1 MNFKVVIPAR
11 FASTRLPG
19 KPLVEIGGR
28 PMIHHVMERA
38 EESKAEEVVVATD
51 DRRIAE
57 AVEAVGGEVCMTGR
71 DHKSGS
77 DRIAEVVETLGW
89 SDDTIVINLQG
100 DEPLMPAAL
109 IDQVAADMAS
119 HAKAGMTTLASPITH
134 KDTLFDPHV
143 VKVVTDTE
151 GYALYFSRAPV
162 PWHRDEFL
170 EGDRPLPQ
178 EVQFLRH
185 IGLYAY
191 RAGYLE
197 QFVRWPPAPLETA
210 EALEQLRVLWHGDK
224 IHVSLAA
231 HEPGHGVDTPE
242 DVQRV
247 EKTLA

>member
-1 MNFKVVIPAR
+1 MSFKVVIPAR

-19 KPLVEIGGR
+19 KPLVEIGGKA
-28 PMIHHVMERA
+28 MIHHVMERA
-38 EESKAEEVVVATD
+38 GESRADEVVVATD

-57 AVEAVGGEVCMTGR
+57 AVEAVGGEVCMTR
-71 DHKSGS
+71 TDHKSGS

-89 SDDTIVINLQG
+89 SDDTIVVNLQG

-109 IDQVAADMAS
+109 IDQVGFDMAS
-119 HAKAGMTTLASPITH
+119 HTVAGMTTLASPIIH
-134 KDTLFDPHV
+134 KETLFDPHV

-151 GYALYFSRAPV
+151 GYALYFSRAPI
-162 PWHRDEFL
+162 PWHRDEFV
-170 EGDRPLPQ
+170 ENNRPLP
-178 EVQFLRH
+178 EDVQFLRH

-231 HEPGHGVDTPE
+231 HEPGHGVDTPD
-242 DVQRV
+242 DVERV
-247 EKTLA
+247 TKALA